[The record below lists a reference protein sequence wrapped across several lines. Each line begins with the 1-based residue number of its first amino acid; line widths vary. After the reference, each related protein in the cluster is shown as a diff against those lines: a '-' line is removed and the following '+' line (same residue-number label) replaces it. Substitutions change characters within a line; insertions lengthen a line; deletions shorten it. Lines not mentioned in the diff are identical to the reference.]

1 MIRFLFIMSF
11 IYPLTCAWG
20 KNIDTNIVSQ
30 SYTQREEVCDASES
44 YYTVDAQLTMIL
56 LHIFCSLS
64 DIDNKEVTDMRT
76 KTIISLMQIQ
86 QIKTKA
92 DVHRVNP
99 PAAWS
104 RILLLSPKTGS
115 PDAST
120 LVVKKNIKKI
130 EKDYGKKFASAFRAY
145 CKKLETLHTGDSPS
159 PDTLSW
165 KDALNTISLVVRMY
179 HDLPA
184 YCKDIQDTEEVE
196 YLQVVLERLATRI
209 YILQQ
214 EGIISISSEQQ
225 MNIYYA
231 MKGYTV
237 EKLKRLIR
245 QTVVENGLPHAVS
258 AFNEQNAAEQWHQ
271 LLKALYKNY

>member
-1 MIRFLFIMSF
+1 
-11 IYPLTCAWG
+11 
-20 KNIDTNIVSQ
+20 
-30 SYTQREEVCDASES
+30 
-44 YYTVDAQLTMIL
+44 
-56 LHIFCSLS
+56 
-64 DIDNKEVTDMRT
+64 MRT